1 MPLTFLPTRI
11 LLDFE
16 RYLLIEPDVNDSTPY
31 GHFFVSEQ
39 NCCLR
44 VVSCVKMSLP
54 VHLMWR
60 GGGMDGELYVMN
72 YYIITQVI
80 LAF

>member
-1 MPLTFLPTRI
+1 M
-11 LLDFE
+11 
-16 RYLLIEPDVNDSTPY
+16 
-31 GHFFVSEQ
+31 
-39 NCCLR
+39 R

-72 YYIITQVI
+72 YWIMSAAIQIDQRRIRTGC
-80 LAF
+80 